1 VASGATVALFA
12 GELALSS
19 TPALAAAPE
28 VPELTVEQ
36 PVHATTATFHGT
48 VNPNEALEPNNKGGT
63 YKFVYKVGL
72 TCTGGSQTKPAGL
85 WSGGVHEELPAATVT
100 GLIAHTKY
108 TVCLSVTNLE
118 DETTRSAPVSFETA
132 TPPEAPLTGSGTSI
146 TATSVTLEGTLNP
159 HSAEKVGGYFAYS
172 NANGSSC
179 TEGPIAGLVG
189 FEAEPE
195 KEEEAIAVKAPVEG
209 LEPNRE
215 YKVCL
220 IATNDLG
227 ESTQGNEV
235 TVKTLSPPPEVVN
248 ESESAPTPATHS
260 EATFSAAVNPENQE
274 TECHFQYGMGSV
286 SEHEVPCE
294 PAEMINGLEQGV
306 NATVTGLQLEAT
318 YKYRVVLKN
327 IADEERQGLE
337 QPFETLDTPSQIVT
351 AAAEGITGTS
361 ANLGGGLNAGGEA
374 KYYVEYG
381 TAPCSVSTCGEKSYE
396 LDAGGKT
403 QGTVTPIVVNGLEPL
418 TTYHYWLVAI
428 NGATSEPVHG
438 EAKEFTTTLAAPSVE
453 TGAPDPEDL
462 TPTSAV
468 IPGQIDP
475 GGEAEYFVEYGTTA
489 CSATSCG
496 AATAPTFVR
505 GKTQTSVTPIALSGL
520 QPNTTYY
527 YWLVARNGAATQPVQ
542 GEARRFT
549 TPASLAEEEA
559 QAAAKRKPAEEA
571 EATAT
576 AKHKLEEEALHTEEA
591 SEAANAL
598 KQQQYN
604 EVAAETAALERHEA
618 EVKRLEEPIAAEIA
632 ATSVRITKTKV
643 TADHVSVTLEV
654 SEPGTVT
661 ITGAGLK
668 KAVVKVAAGTRTVE
682 IALTRNGKTARK
694 HHRKI
699 AVTASLT
706 TSLTTVSA
714 AATVKL

>member
-12 GELALSS
+12 GELALPS

-227 ESTQGNEV
+227 ESAQGNEV
-235 TVKTLSPPPEVVN
+235 TVRTLSPPPEVI
-248 ESESAPTPATHS
+248 SESAPSPVTSVT
-260 EATFSAAVNPENQE
+260 TLFGVVNPNDEMV
-274 TECHFQYGMGSV
+274 TECHFQYGDTTV
-286 SEHEVPCE
+286 SEHEVSCTE
-294 PAEMINGLEQGV
+294 ETFEGGV
-306 NATVTGLQLEAT
+306 RGVESVPVTGLEADKI
-318 YKYRVVLKN
+318 YHYRIVLKN
-327 IADEERQGLE
+327 AADEEFIGPIIE
-337 QPFETLDTPSQIVT
+337 ETFETV
-351 AAAEGITGTS
+351 AAPLVETGVAEDVSGSS

-396 LDAGGKT
+396 LDASGKT
-403 QGTVTPIVVNGLEPL
+403 QSTVTPIVVNGLEPL